1 MEITLV
7 SRVAGG
13 CYKGESKGFFN
24 GGDEG
29 SGIWK
34 LRSKEKAG
42 GEQGVYSSY
51 IWKGSLF
58 LLCCLI
64 GAERVDRL

>member
-1 MEITLV
+1 MKITLV

-24 GGDEG
+24 GRDGG
-29 SGIWK
+29 SEMWK
-34 LRSKEKAG
+34 LRSNEKAG

-58 LLCCLI
+58 MLCCLI
-64 GAERVDRL
+64 SAERVDRL